1 MKNKMIY
8 NSKLDVDKID
18 EKTLNEFRKSGVIVF
33 GTGNYGI
40 LTLHALKQ
48 KNIKLICFVD
58 NNVSHW
64 NTNFKGHKVISP
76 EKLKSEFSNYPV
88 LVCLLNF
95 KYLKRQLRDLE
106 IKNVYDVDF
115 LFTNINLQN
124 IDTLWSIDRCKV
136 QIDLYLFSITSYK
149 DKNKLKVNS
158 LDLVLTEKC
167 SLKCKDCSNLMQY
180 YAKPIDEDY
189 SQLTYSLD
197 KFMDTVDYVQEI
209 RFIGGEPLM
218 YKRIDE
224 VIKKTLAYK
233 NFGRIVVYT
242 NGTITPKPHKL
253 EAFKNDKILFRISNY
268 GSISRNVK
276 QLEKALEENKIHF
289 ISERM
294 TKWQD
299 AAKIKKFDRPI
310 NVTKQIFG
318 NCCVNECFTLLHG
331 KLYLCPFAAHAENLH
346 AIPKSSEDTID
357 FLKPQDKIELKN
369 KIRKLYFETEY
380 LEACKSCN
388 GRDFNV
394 ASVEAAIQTK
404 SPLEY
409 TKVL

>member
-1 MKNKMIY
+1 MIY
-8 NSKLDVDKID
+8 NSKFDVDKID

-58 NNVSHW
+58 NKVSNW
-64 NTNFKGHKVISP
+64 NTNFKGYKVISP
-76 EKLKSEFSNYPV
+76 EKLKSEFNNYPV
-88 LVCLLNF
+88 LVCLLNY

-115 LFTNINLQN
+115 LLSDINLQN
-124 IDTLWSIDRCKV
+124 IDTSWSMYRCKV

-149 DKNKLKVNS
+149 DKNKLKVNN

-180 YAKPIDEDY
+180 YAKPIDEDF

-197 KFMDTVDYVQEI
+197 KFMNTVDYVQEI

-224 VIKKTLAYK
+224 VIKKTLTYK
-233 NFGRIVVYT
+233 NFGRILVYT
-242 NGTITPKPHKL
+242 NGTIVPKPHKL
-253 EAFKNDKILFRISNY
+253 AAFKNDKIFFRISNY
-268 GSISRNVK
+268 GTISRNVK
-276 QLEKALEENKIHF
+276 PLEKALEENKILF
-289 ISERM
+289 ISERV

-310 NVTKQIFG
+310 KLTKQIFG
-318 NCCVNECFTLLHG
+318 NCCVNDCLTLLHG

-346 AIPKSSEDTID
+346 AIPKSPEETID
-357 FLKPQDKIELKN
+357 FLKPHEKKELKD

-394 ASVEAAIQTK
+394 ASVEAAVQTK
-404 SPLEY
+404 KPIEY
-409 TKVL
+409 TKVF